1 MVIGSAFLGF
11 LLPIVILI
19 ALFAVMAVLVLSV
32 FKKIKPQLS
41 NLTKDRL
48 SRIIP
53 LAENDK
59 IKFGC
64 FLRGFLISVLLLF
77 GTGGVFVL
85 YSPII
90 YIIQLL
96 LAFIIIA
103 RSKKDAGNR
112 GQKAA
117 WYFVGSLATVLTF
130 FLYFLLL
137 IGKSNDAKS
146 IILHFLAVIA
156 LACFGIFTIKR
167 NNLLENTAA
176 TSFAEG
182 TITNAIVTK
191 KFPVYVINYEYEFSV
206 NGKTFKS
213 INGESLKQK
222 DKRGRELSGNQKVLY
237 VAENP
242 DISRLCAIDV
252 RRTNKI
258 FFCILLAILA
268 ISLRCVF
275 STDIIPTVRDFP
287 ANFAEAKVEISEM
300 VSDLSEWRE

>member
-19 ALFAVMAVLVLSV
+19 ALFAVMAVLFMSV
-32 FKKIKPQLS
+32 FKKIKPQLANFS
-41 NLTKDRL
+41 KDRL

-53 LAENDK
+53 LTENGK
-59 IKFGC
+59 IQFGW
-64 FLRGFLISVLLLF
+64 FLRGFLISGLLLF

-96 LAFIIIA
+96 LAFIII
-103 RSKKDAGNR
+103 RISKKSEGHR
-112 GQKAA
+112 LQKTA

-146 IILHFLAVIA
+146 IILHFLGVIA
-156 LACFGIFTIKR
+156 LAGFGIFTIKR

-242 DISRLCAIDV
+242 NISRLCAIDA
-252 RRTNKI
+252 RHTNKTA
-258 FFCILLAILA
+258 FFILVAILGLA
-268 ISLRCVF
+268 LRCVC
-275 STDIIPTVRDFP
+275 STDIIPTVSDFP
-287 ANFAEAKVEISEM
+287 ANFAETKAELSEI
-300 VSDLSEWRE
+300 VSDFSEWRE

>member
-19 ALFAVMAVLVLSV
+19 ALFAVMAVIVLG
-32 FKKIKPQLS
+32 FLKKIKPQLS

-53 LAENDK
+53 LAENGK
-59 IKFGC
+59 IQFGW
-64 FLRGFLISVLLLF
+64 FLRGFLISGLLLF

-96 LAFIIIA
+96 LAFIII
-103 RSKKDAGNR
+103 RISKKSEGHR
-112 GQKAA
+112 LQKAA

-146 IILHFLAVIA
+146 IILHFLGVIA
-156 LACFGIFTIKR
+156 LAGFGIFITR
-167 NNLLENTAA
+167 RNLLLGNSAA

-182 TITNAIVTK
+182 RITKSIITK
-191 KFPVYVINYEYEFSV
+191 NFPVFVINYEYEFSV
-206 NGKTFKS
+206 NGKTYKS

-222 DKRGRELSGNQKVLY
+222 EIRGTELSGSQKVLY

-242 DISRLCAIDV
+242 NISRLCAIDA
-252 RRTNKI
+252 RHTNKI

-275 STDIIPTVRDFP
+275 STDIISTVRDFP

>member
-19 ALFAVMAVLVLSV
+19 ALFAVMAVIVLG
-32 FKKIKPQLS
+32 FLKKIKPQLS

-64 FLRGFLISVLLLF
+64 FLRGFLISGLVLF
-77 GTGGVFVL
+77 VSGGIFVF
-85 YSPII
+85 YSPPA
-90 YIIQLL
+90 YIIQLFV
-96 LAFIIIA
+96 AFIIIA

-112 GQKAA
+112 VQKAA
-117 WYFVGSLATVLTF
+117 WYFLGSLSALLTF

-137 IGKSNDAKS
+137 IGKSNDSKS

-156 LACFGIFTIKR
+156 LLAFGIFITR
-167 NNLLENTAA
+167 RNLLLGNSVA

-182 TITNAIVTK
+182 RITKSIITK
-191 KFPVYVINYEYEFSV
+191 NFPVFVINYEYEFSV
-206 NGKTFKS
+206 NGKTYKS

-222 DKRGRELSGNQKVLY
+222 EIRGTELSGSQKVLY
-237 VAENP
+237 VVENP
-242 DISRLCAIDV
+242 DISRLCAIDA

-287 ANFAEAKVEISEM
+287 TNFAEAKVEISEM

>member
-1 MVIGSAFLGF
+1 MVMGNPFLF

-19 ALFAVMAVLVLSV
+19 ALFAVMAVIVLG
-32 FKKIKPQLS
+32 FLKKIKPQLS

-53 LAENDK
+53 LTENGK
-59 IKFGC
+59 IQFGW
-64 FLRGFLISVLLLF
+64 FLRGFIISLVLFVAVGGFIFYVPMTFLF
-77 GTGGVFVL
+77 
-85 YSPII
+85 
-90 YIIQLL
+90 QLL
-96 LAFIIIA
+96 LAFIII
-103 RSKKDAGNR
+103 RISKKSEGHR
-112 GQKAA
+112 LQKAA
-117 WYFVGSLATVLTF
+117 WYFVGSLAAVLTF

-146 IILHFLAVIA
+146 IILHFLGVTA
-156 LACFGIFTIKR
+156 LAGFGIFIIKR

-242 DISRLCAIDV
+242 NISRLCAIDA
-252 RRTNKI
+252 RHTNKTA
-258 FFCILLAILA
+258 FFILVAILGLA
-268 ISLRCVF
+268 LRCVC
-275 STDIIPTVRDFP
+275 STDIIPTVSDFP
-287 ANFAEAKVEISEM
+287 ANFAETKAELSEI
-300 VSDLSEWRE
+300 VSDFSEWRE

>member
-41 NLTKDRL
+41 SLTKDRL

-64 FLRGFLISVLLLF
+64 FLRGFLISGLLLF

-96 LAFIIIA
+96 LAFIII
-103 RSKKDAGNR
+103 RISKKDAGNR

-117 WYFVGSLATVLTF
+117 WYFLGSFSALLTF

-156 LACFGIFTIKR
+156 LLAFGIFITR
-167 NNLLENTAA
+167 RNLLLGNSAA

-182 TITNAIVTK
+182 RITKSIITK
-191 KFPVYVINYEYEFSV
+191 NFPVFVINYEYEFSV

-237 VAENP
+237 VTENP
-242 DISRLCAIDV
+242 NISRLCAIDA
-252 RRTNKI
+252 RHTNKTA
-258 FFCILLAILA
+258 FFILVAILGLA
-268 ISLRCVF
+268 LRCVC
-275 STDIIPTVRDFP
+275 STDIIPTVSDFP